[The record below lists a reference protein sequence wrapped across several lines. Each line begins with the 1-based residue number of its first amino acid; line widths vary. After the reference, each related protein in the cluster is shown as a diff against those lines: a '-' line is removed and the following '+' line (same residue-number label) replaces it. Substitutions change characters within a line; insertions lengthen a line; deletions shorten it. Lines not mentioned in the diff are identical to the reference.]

1 MDAFASAELGGRRR
15 ASHRTAIPPD
25 SGHQAASGNGY
36 RSCLGLVRLG
46 GKHTPGDWKRPPR
59 APCTSALYSFA
70 SVDFILRHHLENEP
84 LPGVAVAAQP
94 AAILHQNIRGAAYFE
109 ATAQ

>member
-1 MDAFASAELGGRRR
+1 M
-15 ASHRTAIPPD
+15 
-25 SGHQAASGNGY
+25 GY
-36 RSCLGLVRLG
+36 RSCLGLARLG
-46 GKHTPGDWKRPPR
+46 GKHTTGRLEAAAAR
-59 APCTSALYSFA
+59 ALHFGAYSFA
-70 SVDFILRHHLENEP
+70 SVDSILRHHLENEP